1 MNTGHFLNNT
11 LKLHYCLMSHTELY
25 LMPNKIS
32 NLTHPGW
39 IPAEASIPFSRNA
52 FSRPYRKRMKE
63 LTASTIAVT
72 CHVVKLKV
80 SNRKK
85 CT

>member
-1 MNTGHFLNNT
+1 
-11 LKLHYCLMSHTELY
+11 MSHTELY

-63 LTASTIAVT
+63 LTTSTIAVT

-80 SNRKK
+80 SNREKMHL
-85 CT
+85 TISL